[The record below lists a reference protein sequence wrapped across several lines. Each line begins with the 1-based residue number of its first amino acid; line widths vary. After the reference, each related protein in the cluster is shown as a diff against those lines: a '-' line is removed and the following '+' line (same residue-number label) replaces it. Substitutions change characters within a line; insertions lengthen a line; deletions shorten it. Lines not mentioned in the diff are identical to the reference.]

1 MNIGVQKEI
10 RNAAHLAHT
19 LSRLAIGYERD
30 AEEFP
35 WRRTKLL
42 NEADN
47 CRGQAWQWL
56 DHARDL
62 RERYA

>member
-10 RNAAHLAHT
+10 RNAAHFAHT
-19 LSRLAIGYERD
+19 LSRLAVDYERM
-30 AEEFP
+30 AREMP
-35 WRRTKLL
+35 WKRDKFLK
-42 NEADN
+42 EADDA
-47 CRGQAWQWL
+47 RGSGWQWL

>member
-1 MNIGVQKEI
+1 MSPGVSQEI

-19 LSRLAIGYERD
+19 LSRLAVDYERM
-30 AEEFP
+30 AKEFP
-35 WRRTKLL
+35 WKADKHLK
-42 NEADN
+42 EAEDA
-47 CRGQAWQWL
+47 RGSAYQWL

>member
-1 MNIGVQKEI
+1 MNTEVKQEI
-10 RNAAHLAHT
+10 RAAAHAALT
-19 LSRLAIGYERD
+19 MSRLAVDYQKQ

-35 WRRTKLL
+35 WNRTKLIA
-42 NEADN
+42 ESER
-47 CRGQAWQWL
+47 CWGEGYQWL